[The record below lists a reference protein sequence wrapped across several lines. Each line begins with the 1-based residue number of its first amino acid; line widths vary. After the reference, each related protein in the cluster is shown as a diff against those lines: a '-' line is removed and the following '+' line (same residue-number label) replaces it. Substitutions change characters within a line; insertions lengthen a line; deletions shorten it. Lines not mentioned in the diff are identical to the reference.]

1 MPSLDGATEW
11 LNSEPLGPAGL
22 RGRVVLGNFLSWFE
36 PPDQQIAAHPGLSP
50 ADSTA
55 VTRDQVRAVF
65 GQVMGLVALTLGFLA
80 LGAYIGRDLSGGW
93 GILAFIA
100 NFGCIIGLNVASAR
114 GNEQLSITL
123 LFGLGLLLGLALGP
137 VLSSY
142 AEADP
147 AAMWHAVGATGA
159 FVASLGAV
167 GYATRRD
174 LSSWYRVL
182 FWAARADP
190 VRACRDLRLDPE
202 REHHLVG
209 RRACDLRRLHDPRL
223 QPAAALGPGGGG
235 ADRGKHLP
243 GRPERLPVLPPVVR
257 RG

>member
-1 MPSLDGATEW
+1 MNARADLTAAR
-11 LNSEPLGPAGL
+11 PAA
-22 RGRVVLGNFLSWFE
+22 LS
-36 PPDQQIAAHPGLSP
+36 
-50 ADSTA
+50 
-55 VTRDQVRAVF
+55 RDDARTVF
-65 GQVMGLVALTLGFLA
+65 GHVMGLVALTLGFLA

-100 NFGCIIGLNVASAR
+100 SFGCIIGLNVASAR

-142 AEADP
+142 VDTDP
-147 AAMWHAVGATGA
+147 AAVWQAAGATGA

-182 FWAARADP
+182 FWALLGLLVFGLVAIFVSIPAEN
-190 VRACRDLRLDPE
+190 VIWSVAGLVIFGGYTILDFN
-202 REHHLVG
+202 R
-209 RRACDLRRLHDPRL
+209 LRRSGQESAVPIAASIFLDVLNIFLFFL
-223 QPAAALGPGGGG
+223 QLFGGNN
-235 ADRGKHLP
+235 D
-243 GRPERLPVLPPVVR
+243 
-257 RG
+257 